1 MRSLAEFAMRS
12 RATALLVAVLSTGTS
27 LFFWVGAAVV
37 ALVTLRK
44 GTSEGLILL
53 LWSLLPAGAVLY
65 LLAEVL
71 PVANLIA
78 AFLLAWVLRNTI
90 SLATTLIMAPVT
102 GLFLGATLLTIA
114 SPYLDFL
121 VQIMDELVTQWRQGL
136 PAGTDGAMVIMAPG
150 RELISGGLVVM
161 HTLAVSVSILL
172 ARWWQS
178 TLYNPGGFAS
188 EFHNLRLGYRP
199 AAALLLSA
207 GYCMTLG
214 EQYALWATA
223 LSIPLLMSG
232 LGLLHYL
239 LNKTHNTRRWLWLLY
254 FSVVL
259 IDPVK
264 WVICLLAVIDS
275 FIDVRRRVNRTA
287 A

>member
-1 MRSLAEFAMRS
+1 MRSLAEFAMRR

-71 PVANLIA
+71 PLANLIA
-78 AFLLAWVLRNTI
+78 AFLLAVVLRNTV
-90 SLATTLIMAPVT
+90 SLALTLIVAPVT
-102 GLFLGATLLTIA
+102 GVLLGVALLTVA

-121 VQIMDELVTQWRQGL
+121 VQVMDELVAQWRQGL
-136 PAGTDGAMVIMAPG
+136 PTDAPGAANIIAPG

-161 HTLAVSVSILL
+161 HTLCASVSILL
-172 ARWWQS
+172 ARWWQA
-178 TLYNPGGFAS
+178 TLYNPGGFAK
-188 EFHNLRLGYRP
+188 EFHHLRLSYRP

-207 GYCMTLG
+207 GYCLTLG
-214 EQYALWATA
+214 NEYALWATA
-223 LSIPLLMSG
+223 ISVPLLMSG

-239 LNKTHNTRRWLWLLY
+239 FNRAHNTRRWLWLLY

>member
-44 GTSEGLILL
+44 GASEGLILL

-71 PVANLIA
+71 PIANLIA
-78 AFLLAWVLRNTI
+78 VFLLALVLRNTV
-90 SLATTLIMAPVT
+90 SLAMTLIIAPIT
-102 GLFLGATLLTIA
+102 GLVLGTVLLTIA

-121 VQIMDELVTQWRQGL
+121 VQVMEELVAQWRQGL
-136 PAGTDGAMVIMAPG
+136 PAGTEGAAAIVAPG
-150 RELISGGLVVM
+150 RELISGGLVIM
-161 HTLAVSVSILL
+161 HTLSASVSILL
-172 ARWWQS
+172 ARWWQA
-178 TLYNPGGFAS
+178 TLYNPGGFAQ

-214 EQYALWATA
+214 EQYSLWATA

-232 LGLLHYL
+232 LGLMHFLF
-239 LNKTHNTRRWLWLLY
+239 NRAHNTRRWIWLLY

-264 WVICLLAVIDS
+264 WVICLVAVIDS
-275 FIDVRRRVNRTA
+275 FIDVRRRVNSTA

>member
-102 GLFLGATLLTIA
+102 GLFLGAILLTIA

-232 LGLLHYL
+232 LGLLHCL

>member
-1 MRSLAEFAMRS
+1 MRSLAEFAMRR

-71 PVANLIA
+71 PLANLIA
-78 AFLLAWVLRNTI
+78 AFLLAVVLRNTV
-90 SLATTLIMAPVT
+90 SLALTLIVAPVT
-102 GLFLGATLLTIA
+102 GVLLGVALLTIA

-121 VQIMDELVTQWRQGL
+121 VQVMDELVAQWRQGL
-136 PAGTDGAMVIMAPG
+136 PTDAPGAANIIAPG

-161 HTLAVSVSILL
+161 HTLCASVSILL
-172 ARWWQS
+172 ARWWQA
-178 TLYNPGGFAS
+178 TLYNPGGFAK
-188 EFHNLRLGYRP
+188 EFHHLRLSYRP

-207 GYCMTLG
+207 GYCLTLG
-214 EQYALWATA
+214 NEYALWATA
-223 LSIPLLMSG
+223 ISVPLLMSG

-239 LNKTHNTRRWLWLLY
+239 FNRAHNTRRWLWLLY

>member
-1 MRSLAEFAMRS
+1 MRSLAEFAMRR

-44 GTSEGLILL
+44 GTQEGLILL

-71 PVANLIA
+71 PIANLIA
-78 AFLLAWVLRNTI
+78 AFVLALVLRSTV
-90 SLATTLIMAPVT
+90 SLALTLIVAPVT
-102 GLFLGATLLTIA
+102 GLLLGATLLTVA

-121 VQIMDELVTQWRQGL
+121 VQVMEELVAQWSQGL
-136 PAGTDGAMVIMAPG
+136 PADPSGAATIVAPG

-161 HTLAVSVSILL
+161 HTLCASVSILL
-172 ARWWQS
+172 ARWWQAV
-178 TLYNPGGFAS
+178 LYNPGGFAK
-188 EFHNLRLGYRP
+188 EFHNLRLSYRP

-214 EQYALWATA
+214 EQYSLWATA
-223 LSIPLLMSG
+223 LSVPLIMSG
-232 LGLLHYL
+232 LGLLHFMF
-239 LNKTHNTRRWLWLLY
+239 NRAHNTRRWIWLLY
-254 FSVVL
+254 ISLVL

>member
-102 GLFLGATLLTIA
+102 GLFLGAILLTIA

-199 AAALLLSA
+199 AATLLLSA

-232 LGLLHYL
+232 LGLLHCL

>member
-53 LWSLLPAGAVLY
+53 LWSLLPAAAVLY

-71 PVANLIA
+71 PMANLIA
-78 AFLLAWVLRNTI
+78 AFVLAVVLRNTV
-90 SLATTLIMAPVT
+90 SLALTLIIAPVT
-102 GLFLGATLLTIA
+102 GVLLGVALLTVA

-121 VQIMDELVTQWRQGL
+121 VQVMDELVTQWRQGL
-136 PAGTDGAMVIMAPG
+136 PADTNGVAAIVAPG

-161 HTLAVSVSILL
+161 HTLCVSVSILL

-178 TLYNPGGFAS
+178 TLYNPGGFAK
-188 EFHNLRLGYRP
+188 EFHNLRLSYRP

-207 GYCMTLG
+207 GYCLTLG
-214 EQYALWATA
+214 EQYSLWATA
-223 LSIPLLMSG
+223 LSVPLLMSG
-232 LGLLHYL
+232 LGLLHFL
-239 LNKTHNTRRWLWLLY
+239 FNRTHNTRRWLWLLY

>member
-1 MRSLAEFAMRS
+1 MRSIAEFAMRR
-12 RATALLVAVLSTGTS
+12 RATALFVAVLSTGTS

-78 AFLLAWVLRNTI
+78 AFLLALVLRSTI
-90 SLATTLIMAPVT
+90 SLALTLILAPVT
-102 GLFLGATLLTIA
+102 GLILGGVLLTVA

-121 VQIMDELVTQWRQGL
+121 VQVMEELVAQWRQGL
-136 PAGTDGAMVIMAPG
+136 PAETAEVAALVAPG
-150 RELISGGLVVM
+150 RELMSGGLVVM
-161 HTLAVSVSILL
+161 HTLCVSASILL
-172 ARWWQS
+172 ARWWQA

-188 EFHNLRLGYRP
+188 EFHNLRLSYRP
-199 AAALLLSA
+199 AVGLLLAA
-207 GYCMTLG
+207 GYCLTLG

-223 LSIPLLMSG
+223 LSVPLMMSG
-232 LGLLHYL
+232 LGLLHYMF
-239 LNKTHNTRRWLWLLY
+239 KRAHNARRWLWLLY
-254 FSVVL
+254 ISLVL
-259 IDPVK
+259 VEPVK

>member
-102 GLFLGATLLTIA
+102 GLFRGNFADHCVTLSRLSCANYGRACDTVA
-114 SPYLDFL
+114 S
-121 VQIMDELVTQWRQGL
+121 GS
-136 PAGTDGAMVIMAPG
+136 PG
-150 RELISGGLVVM
+150 RHGRSDGNHG
-161 HTLAVSVSILL
+161 SRS
-172 ARWWQS
+172 
-178 TLYNPGGFAS
+178 
-188 EFHNLRLGYRP
+188 
-199 AAALLLSA
+199 
-207 GYCMTLG
+207 
-214 EQYALWATA
+214 
-223 LSIPLLMSG
+223 
-232 LGLLHYL
+232 
-239 LNKTHNTRRWLWLLY
+239 
-254 FSVVL
+254 
-259 IDPVK
+259 
-264 WVICLLAVIDS
+264 
-275 FIDVRRRVNRTA
+275 
-287 A
+287 